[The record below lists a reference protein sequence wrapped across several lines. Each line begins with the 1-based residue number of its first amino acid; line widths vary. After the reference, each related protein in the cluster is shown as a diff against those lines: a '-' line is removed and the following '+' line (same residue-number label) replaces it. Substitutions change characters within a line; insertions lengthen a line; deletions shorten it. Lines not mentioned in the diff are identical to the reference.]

1 MSFELKSPMP
11 GKVQTV
17 FVAPGDVVE
26 IGTTT
31 MNLEAM
37 KIDIPIAAGH
47 AGKVSAIHVGVAQM
61 VEQGDLLLTIDE

>member
-17 FVAPGDVVE
+17 LVTPGDVVE
-26 IGTTT
+26 VGTLA
-31 MNLEAM
+31 MKLEAM
-37 KIDIPIAAGH
+37 KIDIPIAAGYT
-47 AGKVSAIHVGVAQM
+47 GKVSEIHVNVAQM